1 MSKDETRGR
10 TSHHA
15 VVLPPRKAGLFR
27 YPGRDPVAFMT
38 TELPGS
44 APTRDQRIRA
54 GLRRLAHEGR
64 LNQRG

>member
-10 TSHHA
+10 TSDHA
-15 VVLPPRKAGLFR
+15 VIPPRKAGLFR

-64 LNQRG
+64 LNLRG